1 MKKKSAKHQ
10 EASHGDEF
18 DNFGEFWD
26 YDESRKFR
34 QNVKLMQIG

>member
-1 MKKKSAKHQ
+1 MKKSAKYQ

-26 YDESRKFR
+26 YNEFGKFR
-34 QNVKLMQIG
+34 RNVKLMQIR